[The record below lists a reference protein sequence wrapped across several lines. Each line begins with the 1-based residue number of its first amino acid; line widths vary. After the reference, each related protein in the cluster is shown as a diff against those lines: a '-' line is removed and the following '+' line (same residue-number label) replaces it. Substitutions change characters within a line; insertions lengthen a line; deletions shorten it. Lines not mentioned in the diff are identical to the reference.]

1 MSYDFMK
8 NAMKKQTQN
17 GNEYT
22 VKEFHGRLW
31 KNKTENPKAP
41 VLKGNINVGGEE
53 WQCSLFKNDDGS
65 YNIATQEPYKQSSIN
80 HPSSK
85 NYISPEK
92 EEAIRNEIIEQDSK
106 KATKEFNDDIP
117 F

>member
-8 NAMKKQTQN
+8 NAIKKQTQN

-31 KNKTENPKAP
+31 KNKSENPKAP
-41 VLKGNINVGGEE
+41 VVKGNMNVGGEE
-53 WQCSLFKNDDGS
+53 WQISLFKNEDGS
-65 YNIATQEPYKQSSIN
+65 FNIVTQEPYGKY
-80 HPSSK
+80 HVGGEDYSK
-85 NYISPEK
+85 PPKSDFKETTTEK
-92 EEAIRNEIIEQDSK
+92 KENEFD
-106 KATKEFNDDIP
+106 DDIP